1 MREVE
6 AVLIGAG
13 EYVFDKY
20 GNQSMEEIRRTVYAK
35 EHSVG
40 QKEFFAAGQG
50 GLKPER
56 VLEVWTF
63 EYDGEDAVELDGE
76 RYNVY
81 RTYDR
86 DDEKTELYLNGKA
99 GVS

>member
-1 MREVE
+1 MREVQ

-13 EYVFDKY
+13 EYAFDEY
-20 GNQSMEEIRRTVYAK
+20 GNQSMEEVRYTVYAK
-35 EHSVG
+35 EKSVG
-40 QKEFFAAGQG
+40 QKEFLGAGQV
-50 GLKPER
+50 GLNPER

-63 EYDGEDAVELDGE
+63 EYDGEGIVELDGE

-86 DDEKTELYLNGKA
+86 SDQKTELYLNRKA
-99 GVS
+99 GV

>member
-13 EYVFDKY
+13 GYAFDKY
-20 GNQSMEEIRRTVYAK
+20 GNQSVQETRRTVYAN
-35 EHSVG
+35 EYSAG
-40 QKEFFAAGQG
+40 QKEFFAAGAA

-56 VLEVWTF
+56 VLVVWTF

-99 GVS
+99 GV